1 MKKLFS
7 AILMLSLIGCGAIT
21 RKEMMNQK
29 IIIKDSETKK
39 VIADVT
45 VKIDGQVIG
54 STSKK
59 GILRHQVSNPNEEE
73 SFQILVQHPN
83 YQDINLEVTA
93 QPGGGYI
100 AGEVAF
106 FLLGIVPGVVSL
118 AVDGATGTWYTYEK
132 KIVLNMNPK

>member
-7 AILMLSLIGCGAIT
+7 SILFLSLIGCGAIT

-39 VIADVT
+39 VIADVA
-45 VKIDGQVIG
+45 VKINNQVIG
-54 STSKK
+54 STSEK

-73 SFQILVQHPN
+73 SFQILVQHPK
-83 YQDINLEVTA
+83 YQDINLDVVA

-100 AGEVAF
+100 AGGVAL
-106 FLLGIVPGVVSL
+106 FLLGVIPGVASL

-132 KIVLNMNPK
+132 KIVLFMNPK